1 MTRDSTSTDP
11 AESQS
16 SALDPLQCLK
26 VKDMAALLQ
35 VSEDTSR
42 RAIEIGSLPSF
53 RVGERNIRI
62 SRMALEQ
69 HLIQAGGA
77 A

>member
-1 MTRDSTSTDP
+1 
-11 AESQS
+11 
-16 SALDPLQCLK
+16 
-26 VKDMAALLQ
+26 MAALLQ